1 MSYTWGLRW
10 RLKDDG
16 NIERNTNT
24 DDDELFSYT
33 RYGADCWYVNM
44 GESDEPVYD
53 CKEIEAKFQEYIKSE
68 NIGV

>member
-1 MSYTWGLRW
+1 MEILNVTPIQGF
-10 RLKDDG
+10 
-16 NIERNTNT
+16 TVAT

>member
-1 MSYTWGLRW
+1 MKI
-10 RLKDDG
+10 LKVTPISG
-16 NIERNTNT
+16 FIVETNE
-24 DDDELFSYT
+24 DEQFSYT
-33 RYGADCWYVNM
+33 RHGADCWYVKM